1 MKEQAIWQD
10 GEIMKFLVVTGL
22 SGAGKS
28 QAINALEDIGFFCID
43 NVPPEMLVKFAE
55 LSLHVDNSKRFAVV
69 TDVRSYN
76 NRFKILEAIDEVRA
90 AGIEPKLLFLEC
102 DEQTLVRRYKET
114 RRRHPLMVNDQ
125 VSLEEAVETERNILS
140 DVRNEADYIIDTSL
154 ISSGQLKDRVKEMF
168 LEGDAGA
175 MGIRIMSFGFK
186 YGLPLDADL
195 VLDVRCLPN
204 PFYVAELKAK
214 TGLSPE
220 VRNYVFSFPE
230 ARQLKDK
237 LFSLLEFLIPMYI
250 KEGKSQLVVAF
261 GCTGGKHR
269 SVSFAHTLT
278 EYLACNYPSVFEF
291 HRDVDKH

>member
-1 MKEQAIWQD
+1 
-10 GEIMKFLVVTGL
+10 MKFLVITGL

-269 SVSFAHTLT
+269 SVSFAHMLT

>member
-1 MKEQAIWQD
+1 
-10 GEIMKFLVVTGL
+10 MKFLIITGL